1 MFSTP
6 SAISRLTDALG
17 APSWF
22 RAARS
27 GAVLMALGA
36 GLQADPLAALR
47 VEILKPV
54 AAIPP
59 AIVGEFRD
67 PVAFQQ
73 AANGQYFVFDRRAHT
88 VYGIDQKRTAAWK
101 LIQVGGETG
110 RVIEPGA
117 FDLAPNGTFAVADA
131 PRGAERVQIFGP
143 GGNIIGGFSLPG
155 RTDARVTMGSLV
167 LNGVGSLQYTG
178 TSFLISQPESG
189 ALFTE
194 YLPNGTA
201 VRSLGRLRPTGHEKD
216 RDLHLAMN
224 AGLPLVDPTGG
235 FIYVFLA
242 GRPIFQKYDAKGV
255 LQFERHIEGREID
268 EHLRALPTRW
278 PTRKV
283 QDREVPYVIP
293 TVRAAAVDLKGQLW
307 VSLIVPFTYVYDTH
321 GDKSRTVQFQAAGM
335 LAPTS
340 LFFTR
345 AGRLLVTPGCY
356 EFQP

>member
-1 MFSTP
+1 MFSTRFANWP
-6 SAISRLTDALG
+6 RISSAIVLTC
-17 APSWF
+17 
-22 RAARS
+22 AAS
-27 GAVLMALGA
+27 LV
-36 GLQADPLAALR
+36 AALR
-47 VEILKPV
+47 VETLRSV
-54 AAIPP
+54 SGIPP
-59 AIVGEFRD
+59 AIVGEFRE

-73 AANGQYFVFDRRAHT
+73 AASGQYFVFDRRAHT
-88 VYGIDQKRTAAWK
+88 VYGIDEKRTAAWK

-131 PRGAERVQIFGP
+131 PRGMERVQIFGP
-143 GGNIIGGFSLPG
+143 GGNMLGGFTLPG
-155 RTDARVTMGSLV
+155 RADVRVTMGSLV

-178 TSFLISQPESG
+178 TSFLISQPEAGS
-189 ALFTE
+189 LFTE
-194 YLPNGTA
+194 YSSSGGA
-201 VRSLGRLRPTGHEKD
+201 IRSIGRLRQTGYEQD

-235 FIYVFLA
+235 FYYVFLA
-242 GRPIFQKYDAKGV
+242 GKPLFHKYDAKGV
-255 LQFERHIEGREID
+255 LQYERHIEGREID
-268 EHLRALPTRW
+268 EHLKATPTRW

-293 TVRAAAVDLKGQLW
+293 TVRTAAVDPKGQLW

-321 GDKSRTVQFQAAGM
+321 GDKTRTVQFEAAGT

-345 AGRLLVTPGCY
+345 TGRLLVTPGCY

>member
-6 SAISRLTDALG
+6 SAISRRISRLRASRCGARKVAL
-17 APSWF
+17 
-22 RAARS
+22 
-27 GAVLMALGA
+27 VLFFVGA
-36 GLQADPLAALR
+36 GLDAGTSAALR
-47 VEILKPV
+47 VEVLRSV
-54 AAIPP
+54 GAIPP
-59 AIVGEFRD
+59 AIVGEFED

-73 AANGQYFVFDRRAHT
+73 AASGQYFVFDRRAHT
-88 VYGIDQKRTAAWK
+88 VYGIDAKRTAAWK
-101 LIQVGGETG
+101 LIQIGSETG

-117 FDLAPNGTFAVADA
+117 FDLAANGTFAVADA

-143 GGNIIGGFSLPG
+143 GGNVLGGFTLPG
-155 RTDARVTMGSLV
+155 RTHARVTMGSLV

-178 TSFLISQPESG
+178 TSFLISHPEAG

-194 YLPNGTA
+194 YSPAGA
-201 VRSLGRLRPTGHEKD
+201 GIRSIGRLRQTGYEHD

-224 AGLPLVDPTGG
+224 SGLPLLDPTGG
-235 FIYVFLA
+235 FYYVFLA
-242 GRPIFQKYDAKGV
+242 GKPIFQKYDDKGV

-268 EHLRALPTRW
+268 DHLRALPTKW

-283 QDREVPYVIP
+283 QDREVPFVIP

-321 GDKSRTVQFQAAGM
+321 GDKARTVQFRAAGT

-340 LFFTR
+340 LFFT
-345 AGRLLVTPGCY
+345 AVGRLLVTPGCY

>member
-6 SAISRLTDALG
+6 SAISRLISCLRAPRVG
-17 APSWF
+17 A
-22 RAARS
+22 S
-27 GAVLMALGA
+27 GAVALLA
-36 GLQADPLAALR
+36 CVVPLAAALR
-47 VEILKPV
+47 VDTLKSV
-54 AAIPP
+54 SAIPP
-59 AIVGEFRD
+59 AIVGEFED
-67 PVAFQQ
+67 PVSFQQ

-88 VYGIDQKRTAAWK
+88 VYGIDAKRTAAWK
-101 LIQVGGETG
+101 LIQIGGETG

-131 PRGAERVQIFGP
+131 PRGMERVQIFGP
-143 GGNIIGGFSLPG
+143 GGNVLGGFTLPG

-178 TSFLISQPESG
+178 TSFLISHPESG

-194 YLPNGTA
+194 YSPNGA
-201 VRSLGRLRPTGHEKD
+201 AIRSIGRLRPTGYEKD

-224 AGLPLVDPTGG
+224 AGLPLMDPSGG
-235 FIYVFLA
+235 FFYVFLA
-242 GRPIFQKYDAKGV
+242 GKPIFQKYDASGV
-255 LQFERHIEGREID
+255 LEFERHIEGREID
-268 EHLRALPTRW
+268 AHLRGLPSRW
-278 PTRKV
+278 PTRRV

-293 TVRAAAVDLKGQLW
+293 TVRAAAVDAKGQLW
-307 VSLIVPFTYVYDTH
+307 VSLIVPFTYVYDAH
-321 GDKSRTVQFQAAGM
+321 GDKARTVQFQAAGM